1 MEEPDNPESMKNNI
15 TEGEGRPF
23 LLKGKE
29 KQNKEEKKE
38 KDKKKNRKREKK
50 KGKPSQYIF
59 SWFSNPICNCEK

>member
-38 KDKKKNRKREKK
+38 KDKKKNRKREKR
-50 KGKPSQYIF
+50 GKTVTVPFFVVRQS
-59 SWFSNPICNCEK
+59 SK

>member
-38 KDKKKNRKREKK
+38 KDKKRIGNRHSTFFHGSAIQYVIVKSEKK
-50 KGKPSQYIF
+50 AI
-59 SWFSNPICNCEK
+59 E